1 MYIKPAA
8 GLRVIDPVRKQFM
21 PAEGMDVDDHD
32 FYWARRLR
40 DKDVV
45 LSSPPGATP
54 TNKPAADQAP
64 AASTNK
70 GGK

>member
-8 GLRVIDPVRKQFM
+8 GLSVFDPVRKQFM
-21 PAEGMDVDDHD
+21 PDEGMEVDPQD

-45 LSSPPGATP
+45 LATPPGATP
-54 TNKPAADQAP
+54 TNKPAAVQAP
-64 AASTNK
+64 AASNDK

>member
-21 PAEGMDVDDHD
+21 PAEGMEVDDHD

-40 DKDVV
+40 DGDVV
-45 LSSPPGATP
+45 RATPPGATP

-64 AASTNK
+64 DASTTK